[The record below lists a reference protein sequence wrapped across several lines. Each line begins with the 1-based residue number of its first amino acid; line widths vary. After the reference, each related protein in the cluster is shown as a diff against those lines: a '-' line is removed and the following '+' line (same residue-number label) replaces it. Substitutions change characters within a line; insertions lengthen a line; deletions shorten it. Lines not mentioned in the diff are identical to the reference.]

1 MSLESSDPKVAKLV
15 EAEENRQQNV
25 LEMIPSEN
33 ITSSEVREALGSVF
47 NDKYAEGKP
56 HARYYGGNQII
67 DKVEDLAVERLLKIF
82 KLSPAKWH
90 ANVQPYSGSPANIA
104 VYSAFLEFGDKIL
117 GMKLDQGGHISHGL
131 PISLVG
137 RAYNFVSYG
146 VDPKSEKL
154 DYDEIAKITK
164 KEKPKMIV
172 CGYTAYSRIID
183 FKKFAEIAHSVGAYL
198 FADIAHI
205 AGLIVGGAH
214 PTCFP
219 YADVVSSTTHK
230 TLRGP
235 RGGFI
240 ITRKEYADQVDRAV
254 FPGCQGGPHEHQI
267 AAAAVCFAEAMDP
280 DFKNYAKQIVKNAKV
295 LAKALQ
301 KFGLRIVSGGTDN
314 HLMLVDLRSLNLTGK
329 QAQILL
335 EEVGIVVNKNTIP
348 NDPEK
353 PFVGSGIRIG
363 TPALTTRGMKEK
375 EMEKIAELIYDCL
388 AKKESKEK
396 IKKEVLALCK
406 KFSLK

>member
-1 MSLESSDPKVAKLV
+1 VG
-15 EAEENRQQNV
+15 NV
-25 LEMIPSEN
+25 
-33 ITSSEVREALGSVF
+33 
-47 NDKYAEGKP
+47 
-56 HARYYGGNQII
+56 
-67 DKVEDLAVERLLKIF
+67 
-82 KLSPAKWH
+82 
-90 ANVQPYSGSPANIA
+90 
-104 VYSAFLEFGDKIL
+104 
-117 GMKLDQGGHISHGL
+117 
-131 PISLVG
+131 
-137 RAYNFVSYG
+137 
-146 VDPKSEKL
+146 
-154 DYDEIAKITK
+154 
-164 KEKPKMIV
+164 
-172 CGYTAYSRIID
+172 
-183 FKKFAEIAHSVGAYL
+183 
-198 FADIAHI
+198 
-205 AGLIVGGAH
+205 H

-240 ITRKEYADQVDRAV
+240 ITRKEYAEQVDKAV

-267 AAAAVCFAEAMDP
+267 AAAAVCFGEAMDP
-280 DFKNYAKQIVKNAKV
+280 DFRTYAKQIVKNAKA

-301 KFGLRIVSGGTDN
+301 KLGLRIVSGGTDN

-329 QAQILL
+329 QAQLML

-348 NDPEK
+348 YDHEK

-363 TPALTTRGMKEK
+363 TPAVTTRGMKEK

-406 KFSLK
+406 KFPLK